1 MSYPDFVKKYKPKGT
16 IVKCVN
22 NQYYVYKATSKRVP
36 EKTYPVQ
43 IIGDIVGK
51 IDYKGFHKVERCIC
65 DISNPIIR
73 EFGFSRFL
81 MKFVDDFEKRNDIN
95 NKRISKNLYSNFIL
109 LLSPQS
115 YLQDEENFKYISK
128 DEICSK
134 YKMSICQ
141 QLDSILK
148 FTTFSKGELEPLKYI
163 CSVKLGSKVIV
174 GSLTNEQR
182 NIIEKIGIKNDF
194 PEYY

>member
-1 MSYPDFVKKYKPKGT
+1 MSYPDFVKKYRPKGT

-36 EKTYPVQ
+36 EKKYPVQ
-43 IIGDIVGK
+43 VIGNIVGK
-51 IDYKGFHKVERCIC
+51 IDYTGFHKVERCVC

-81 MKFVDDFEKRNDIN
+81 MKFVDDFEKRNNIS

-128 DEICSK
+128 DEIRSK
-134 YKMSICQ
+134 YKMSVSQ
-141 QLDSILK
+141 QLDFILK
-148 FTTFSKGELEPLKYI
+148 FTTFSKDELEPLKYI

-182 NIIEKIGIKNDF
+182 NIIEKIGLKNDF